1 MGFQPINRIL
11 NYNRKECI
19 LMIKKA
25 IVLLLMAGLMT
36 GCSQVESSDFEENET
51 IEEAQHEIE
60 EKIQEDE
67 VIVEIEEPT
76 DPKEEIDLELNPNE
90 SGRIMVL
97 MYHNIGETEE
107 EWTRTPENFNRDLQT
122 LYDNGYRPISLKDYV
137 RGNITTPQGFTPIVI
152 TFDDGNRNNFEYLED
167 GSINPDSAVGLL
179 LDFHNENPDFSP
191 AATFFLTGSGPF
203 GQREL
208 MGRKLDFLIENGMD
222 VGNHSRNHAN
232 FTEASAELL
241 QSEIGEQIQFLE
253 GLISDKDYRVNTIA
267 LPYGTRPRDESNE
280 KYLKEGSNDGIPYEN
295 IAILNVGWNPGYS
308 PYDTRF
314 NAESIPRIR
323 ASETKVDNVGMYN
336 YLEYFENNPEER
348 FISDGNPDIITV
360 PEDRAEAIGSV
371 DDKEIYIYDK
381 K

>member
-1 MGFQPINRIL
+1 
-11 NYNRKECI
+11 
-19 LMIKKA
+19 MIKKA
-25 IVLLLMAGLMT
+25 IVLLLIAGLMT

-51 IEEAQHEIE
+51 IEEAQHEME
-60 EKIQEDE
+60 EEIQEDE

-179 LDFHNENPDFSP
+179 LGFHNENPDFSP

-280 KYLKEGSNDGIPYEN
+280 KYLKEGSYDGIPYEN

-308 PYDTRF
+308 PYDARF

-323 ASETKVDNVGMYN
+323 ASETKVDNVGMFN

>member
-1 MGFQPINRIL
+1 
-11 NYNRKECI
+11 
-19 LMIKKA
+19 MIKKA
-25 IVLLLMAGLMT
+25 IVLLLIAGLMT

-51 IEEAQHEIE
+51 IEEAQHEME
-60 EKIQEDE
+60 EEIQEDE

-280 KYLKEGSNDGIPYEN
+280 KYLKEGSYDGIPYEN

-308 PYDTRF
+308 PYDARF

-360 PEDRAEAIGSV
+360 PEDRAEAMGSI